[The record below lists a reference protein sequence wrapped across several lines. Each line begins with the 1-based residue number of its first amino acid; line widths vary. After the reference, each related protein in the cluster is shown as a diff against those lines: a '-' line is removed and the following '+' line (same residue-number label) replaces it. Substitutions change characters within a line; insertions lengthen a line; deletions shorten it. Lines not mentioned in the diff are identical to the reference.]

1 MHYTPHTT
9 HYTLHTTHHYTLH
22 TTHYTLHT
30 THHYT
35 VTTNANAHDNTAV
48 SYTWDKTAEEKKLEI
63 SSIFLEMSSLIC
75 KCLFYSTTITSDQ
88 HFAIFV
94 YTCYETLFVITLTK
108 NLTVV
113 RKTERDKETY
123 KFVSMLLSL
132 GVNTSCF

>member
-1 MHYTPHTT
+1 MNA
-9 HYTLHTTHHYTLH
+9 LHTTHYTLH

-30 THHYT
+30 THYT
-35 VTTNANAHDNTAV
+35 PLHTTNANAHDNTAV